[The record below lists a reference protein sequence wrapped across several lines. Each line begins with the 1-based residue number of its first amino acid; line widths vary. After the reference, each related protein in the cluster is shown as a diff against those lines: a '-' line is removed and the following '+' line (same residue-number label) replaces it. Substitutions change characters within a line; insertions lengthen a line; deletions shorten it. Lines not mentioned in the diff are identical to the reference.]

1 MLSAFSLS
9 MNWTD
14 YLRHLY
20 HSTFFVSSVNLSADF
35 SYYPINITFFIFIS
49 LFNKYSFV
57 FCFVIP
63 YYQRNFNQ
71 NSKNRHFTLQNLHF
85 FYLITPIL
93 FRFRYKAGICES
105 FSSVILSPSLRA
117 CPIAEVR
124 KLLLCIL
131 LEITSASIATS
142 YHIYFHYSI
151 GMSFFVTFLSKIVT
165 FTCIYI

>member
-1 MLSAFSLS
+1 
-9 MNWTD
+9 MNRTD
-14 YLRHLY
+14 YLRHHY
-20 HSTFFVSSVNLSADF
+20 HSTFFVSNVTLSANCHF
-35 SYYPINITFFIFIS
+35 LSANFFLLSHKYHFFIFIS
-49 LFNKYSFV
+49 LFNKYIFV

-85 FYLITPIL
+85 SYLITLIL
-93 FRFRYKAGICES
+93 FRFRYTARICES

-117 CPIAEVR
+117 CLIAEVR
-124 KLLLCIL
+124 KPLLCIL
-131 LEITSASIATS
+131 LKITSASIATS
-142 YHIYFHYSI
+142 YHIYCHNSI